1 MFYFSFPC
9 QSKLITVSSDT
20 QSVCDWCRFVCFF
33 SLLCVLIRR
42 KPVGR
47 QPLTLLLYE
56 GTAIEGLIAPGAL
69 TAQQLLLLAISNL
82 WTPPQL

>member
-1 MFYFSFPC
+1 
-9 QSKLITVSSDT
+9 V
-20 QSVCDWCRFVCFF
+20 FF

-69 TAQQLLLLAISNL
+69 SDSTAIIIAGHQQNIR
-82 WTPPQL
+82 TPPQLKGFAFLCLHHSVNKKIRD